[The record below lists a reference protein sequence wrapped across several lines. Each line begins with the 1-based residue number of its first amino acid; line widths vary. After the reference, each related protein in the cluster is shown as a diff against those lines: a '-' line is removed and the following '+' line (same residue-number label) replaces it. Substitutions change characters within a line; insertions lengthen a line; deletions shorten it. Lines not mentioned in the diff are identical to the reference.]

1 MGATEGVLLKVYS
14 KVVRITLSGNLQN
27 QTNI

>member
-1 MGATEGVLLKVYS
+1 MGATEGVLLKVDS
-14 KVVRITLSGNLQN
+14 KVVRVTLSWDLQN